1 MALLSGPANDPSSP
15 DPQVDEY
22 KRLVVDIM
30 KSDAFNTLNAFLNGA
45 LGQLFLNPEIQ
56 TSSSLSTIELHADS
70 SNATIEAINQNGT
83 NKHVYVLVPE
93 DGAGQAVELKPTN
106 ETGSDPASQAAISGD
121 DSTKQNISI
130 PETDDIDSAAN
141 TAEMLEEDG
150 EGGSVFDDDL
160 GKDSIGPNQTE
171 PGIRSLSIYP
181 HLYLH
186 LSIYPIHPSIYL
198 YLSHKS
204 INTYKDL
211 QKRENYSLMYYF
223 MVESNDMSRIIF

>member
-1 MALLSGPANDPSSP
+1 
-15 DPQVDEY
+15 
-22 KRLVVDIM
+22 M

-106 ETGSDPASQAAISGD
+106 EAGSDPASQTAISGD
-121 DSTKQNISI
+121 ESTKQNISI

-160 GKDSIGPNQTE
+160 EKDSIGPNQKE

-211 QKRENYSLMYYF
+211 QKKRKLFFDVITSWLNRMTCPGLFFRSFCCDGHRAGVSQGGAAAPYST
-223 MVESNDMSRIIF
+223 VRI